1 MRGEERSSNDEGRH
15 IGIGNAQ
22 GRGRTVSSGIQKTD
36 NGPCNEWT
44 YAGSARAGVGVPTF
58 VILYVVND
66 TSRLHHSSVLK
77 RHGLGWVVNLSISIR
92 RQSHDCSVVCKTLIA
107 YDRVSH
113 KKISAR
119 YSSISDSNL
128 FLLSQTLNDVQYLS
142 RPSRTLSAPPPPSL
156 SFHNW

>member
-1 MRGEERSSNDEGRH
+1 MTRAVISALGMHRVEAERFPLEFRKQTTVHVMSVEREG
-15 IGIGNAQ
+15 
-22 GRGRTVSSGIQKTD
+22 
-36 NGPCNEWT
+36 T

-77 RHGLGWVVNLSISIR
+77 RHSLGWVVNLSISIR